1 MGTKIDNGNG
11 LRLFALVL
19 STLSPTS
26 NTVLYSNRI
35 IWREVQAM
43 DIQTK
48 RSISALRLNF
58 FFMGVLMGGWST
70 RIPELKTALHMT
82 DATLGRTLIGA
93 SLAVLISS
101 RIIGKLIR
109 ELGTKKVF
117 YLGTFIFPM
126 GYLLI
131 AFAPNAFFVFLGI
144 LAFVLGYMF
153 LDNPLTIITQG
164 IEAKEGRNY
173 LSGFHGFW
181 SFGTLAAAFFGSF
194 LIGRVRYSIHLTG
207 LAIIVFT
214 VLMISARALEDKKTE
229 DSHELAKKLPW
240 FSPVGRI
247 VIVVG
252 IGMMFSNSAEF
263 GATDWSALF
272 LRDVLAI
279 TGSAYVG
286 AYLAFETGMIISRF
300 MGDKYI
306 QRYGAAAVIK
316 FSGIVGSTV
325 WLATMLTGV
334 KVDGTSK
341 ILGYVIILFGY
352 LVAGAGVGPLFP
364 AFITILG
371 NTPGIEMGTA
381 LSRAFLVAIAGV
393 AVIPATIG
401 FISDATNL
409 TIGMLIPITLL
420 FGAGIMS
427 RVARM
432 QV

>member
-1 MGTKIDNGNG
+1 
-11 LRLFALVL
+11 
-19 STLSPTS
+19 
-26 NTVLYSNRI
+26 
-35 IWREVQAM
+35 M
-43 DIQTK
+43 DTQTK

-70 RIPELKTALHMT
+70 RIPELKTALHMS
-82 DATLGRTLIGA
+82 DAVLGRTLIGA
-93 SLAVLISS
+93 SLAVFLTS

-117 YLGTFIFPM
+117 YLGIFIFPI

-153 LDNPLTIITQG
+153 LDNPLTIITQA
-164 IEAKEGRNY
+164 IEAKEDRKY
-173 LSGFHGFW
+173 LSGFHAFW

-214 VLMISARALEDKKTE
+214 VLILSTRALEDNKPSDTQKSSIE
-229 DSHELAKKLPW
+229 LPW
-240 FSPVGRI
+240 FSPMGRI
-247 VIVVG
+247 VIAVG

-279 TGSAYVG
+279 SGSAYVG

-306 QRYGAAAVIK
+306 HKYGAAKVIK
-316 FSGIVGSTV
+316 FSGMFGSTI
-325 WLATMLTGV
+325 WLVTMLIGV
-334 KVDGTSK
+334 NIDHFNKPLAYAV
-341 ILGYVIILFGY
+341 ILVGYF
-352 LVAGAGVGPLFP
+352 VAGAGVGPLFP
-364 AFITILG
+364 GFLTILG
-371 NTPGIEMGTA
+371 NTPGIDMGTA
-381 LSRAFLVAIAGV
+381 LSRAFLVAMAGV
-393 AVIPATIG
+393 AIIPATIG

-409 TIGMLIPITLL
+409 TYGMMIPIALL
-420 FGAGIMS
+420 FMAGILS
-427 RVARM
+427 RVGRM
-432 QV
+432 KV